1 MRVRP
6 IVEVKNITKI
16 FFQKSPFWKIRKTG
30 KKVIAVDDISFD
42 IKEGEIVGLL
52 GPNGAGK
59 TTTIQMILGLITP
72 TRGTIRVFGRDLRK
86 FRKEILKNSNFS
98 STYTHLPWNLTVRE
112 NLNVLALLYGVE
124 NPGKRVNEIM
134 KVFSLEEKKDR
145 EVNELSSGWVTRLNM
160 AKSFLN
166 FPRFILFD
174 EPTSSLDPES
184 ADTIRTEIINLRKKY
199 KTTILFTS
207 HNMAEVDQICDRVIF
222 LYQGKIIA
230 EDTPEGLARRIKI
243 SRISLMVGD
252 GLKRLLSVVRD
263 NLWSARVQGRYTTV
277 EIPEKEIPR
286 FLSLLAE
293 KGISYR
299 EISIDKPTLEDF
311 FLLTARKRRKTL

>member
-1 MRVRP
+1 M
-6 IVEVKNITKI
+6 
-16 FFQKSPFWKIRKTG
+16 
-30 KKVIAVDDISFD
+30 
-42 IKEGEIVGLL
+42 
-52 GPNGAGK
+52 
-59 TTTIQMILGLITP
+59 
-72 TRGTIRVFGRDLRK
+72 
-86 FRKEILKNSNFS
+86 
-98 STYTHLPWNLTVRE
+98 PWNLTVRE